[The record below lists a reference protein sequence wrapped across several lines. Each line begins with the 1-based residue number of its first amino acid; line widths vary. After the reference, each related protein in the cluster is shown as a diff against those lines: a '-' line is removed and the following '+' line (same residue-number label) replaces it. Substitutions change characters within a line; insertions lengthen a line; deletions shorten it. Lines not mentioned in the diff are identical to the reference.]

1 MKKIFYLMSF
11 VALAFV
17 ACDKEPEFKLEQ
29 TPDGLYVYKFNAH
42 NHVSKWQQ
50 NDSLAVYYEDGTFI
64 GAAGI
69 NNATAG
75 AYKAEFALTVEP
87 LLEDGT
93 KIFVQYPYVK
103 DAAAKSGKI
112 ATKQNAYASLDEAY
126 SNGFAT
132 ATAEFKQQGFDFT
145 FAPVNAFVK
154 VKVSSSELAE
164 YNLDGVTLW
173 AAGAELSGEL
183 TLTEPSVEEPA
194 EGDEAVEVGPY
205 TVAKAEDYV
214 KATFAEPAA
223 IGADTK
229 EFCFSV
235 LPADLTGKTV
245 YAIVHMSKGIETVTI
260 PVSVSAPT
268 LTAGKTATI
277 TLSAV
282 SKDKAPA
289 WYEPVETRYVA
300 AYGDAW
306 SYGPENTVLFTE
318 TGQEKTVELKA
329 RGNFMKVKKPVS
341 VKINN
346 VSDQAGMKADAIFVN
361 GVDGNNKT
369 TEALDANCSVTIKMN
384 AISNVGYCGSM
395 LVLDEAGKTIW
406 GINLWLSHDGVGK
419 AAYTDGEVLDRNI
432 GSSKVSSDKKHYTCN
447 GVYFQW
453 GRPFGFPWSTSNK
466 GTTNAPTTYDN
477 DLTKSAENPF
487 TMFRYDN
494 GGNGP
499 GFPWDYL
506 WGDGDN
512 KDRSGDLDD
521 LWGNPQENAPVLT
534 STGKKSNLDPCPK
547 GYRVASAAIIDEVF
561 SKVNGEVA
569 DGAFTSTATDGA
581 QIYTDNTNHH
591 YVVYK
596 GISWGFGGIFAPT
609 SGMNKIDNGKFGTV
623 AFWSNANHGANGHH
637 MYFRIKYSDNSKP
650 TGPTAVERTDK
661 RTKAA
666 ATPIRCMVDTENR

>member
-1 MKKIFYLMSF
+1 MKKIFYLMSLL
-11 VALAFV
+11 ALALV
-17 ACDKEPEFKLEQ
+17 SCNKEEPFKLEQ
-29 TPDGLYVYKFNAH
+29 TEDGQYVYRFTVNNEHAAWKAGD
-42 NHVSKWQQ
+42 Q
-50 NDSLAVYYEDGTFI
+50 LAVFDEEGTI
-64 GAAGI
+64 LGLAELSESSAGQTKGA
-69 NNATAG
+69 
-75 AYKAEFALTVEP
+75 FSLTIEP
-87 LLEDGT
+87 LLADGT
-93 KIFVQYPYVK
+93 KLLFQYPYVEE
-103 DAAAKSGKI
+103 AEILTGQVAV
-112 ATKQNAYASLDEAY
+112 KQTSSLEGVGAGANGLAS
-126 SNGFAT
+126 
-132 ATAEFKQQGFDFT
+132 AEVDFKQQNLEVT
-145 FAPVNAFVK
+145 LAPVHAYVK
-154 VKVSSSELAE
+154 LNVSSSAFADYTLEGA
-164 YNLDGVTLW
+164 TLW
-173 AAGAELSGEL
+173 AAESQLSGNVAL
-183 TLTEPSVEEPA
+183 A
-194 EGDEAVEVGPY
+194 EGEP
-205 TVAKAEDYV
+205 TVTKPADYV
-214 KATFAEPAA
+214 KTTVAEPAA
-223 IGADTK
+223 VGAGANALVLAT
-229 EFCFSV
+229 

-245 YAIVHMSKGIETVTI
+245 WAIVHMSKGIETVTI
-260 PVSVSAPT
+260 PVQITEPVVLEAGKVKEIALAD
-268 LTAGKTATI
+268 LTAA
-277 TLSAV
+277 S
-282 SKDKAPA
+282 APA
-289 WYEPVETRYVA
+289 WYQPIETRYVA

-318 TGQEKTVELKA
+318 SGQEKTVELKA
-329 RGNFMKVKKPVS
+329 RGNFMKVKKPAA

-361 GVDGNNKT
+361 DVDGNGKT
-369 TEALDANCSVTIKMN
+369 TVALDANCSVKVKMN

-419 AAYTDGEVLDRNI
+419 AAYADGEVLDRNI
-432 GSSKVSSDKKHYTCN
+432 GSSKISSVSKHYTCN

-466 GTTNAPTTYDN
+466 GTTHAPTTYAN

-512 KDRSGDLDD
+512 KDRSCDLDD
-521 LWGNPQENAPVLT
+521 LWGNPQENVPVLT

-561 SKVNGEVA
+561 SKVSGEVA
-569 DGAFTSTATDGA
+569 DGVFTSTATDGA
-581 QIYTDNTNHH
+581 EIVTDNTTHH

-609 SGMNKIDNGKFGTV
+609 NGMNKIDNGKFGTV

-637 MYFRIKYSDNSKP
+637 MYFRIKYSDINKP
-650 TGPTAVERTDK
+650 SGPTAVERTDK